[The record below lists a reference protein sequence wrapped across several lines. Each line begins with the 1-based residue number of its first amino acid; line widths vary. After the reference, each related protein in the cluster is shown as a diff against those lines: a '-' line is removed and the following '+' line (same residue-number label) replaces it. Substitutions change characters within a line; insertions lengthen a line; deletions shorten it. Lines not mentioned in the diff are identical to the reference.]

1 MKKDWLWKVVG
12 NWLRKDRQ
20 RAEDVL
26 AYAFPGERLGKYRS
40 DRGKRKPR
48 NPLIQY
54 DQNGKP
60 VYEVKGE

>member
-12 NWLRKDRQ
+12 NWLKKDRQ

-40 DRGKRKPR
+40 DRGLKK
-48 NPLIQY
+48 NKIKL
-54 DQNGKP
+54 
-60 VYEVKGE
+60 VYVDPPYGDYPKAGE